1 MSAKAIRQALKSEL
15 SITSKEVSVRTQ
27 RGGSYRLNIL
37 TAKVDA
43 AKVKEIASRFESVRY
58 CEATGYMLSG
68 GNTFVFVTEYQPM
81 DAVEMTVENTATR
94 AKMYGSTPGG
104 WFERYFPTVAKAEA
118 FAGRKGWA
126 VNY

>member
-1 MSAKAIRQALKSEL
+1 MSAKAIRQALKSKL
-15 SITSKEVSVRTQ
+15 KLTSKDVSVRTSH
-27 RGGSYRLNIL
+27 GSFRLNIL
-37 TAKVDA
+37 TAEVDA
-43 AKVKEIASRFESVRY
+43 AKVKAIAARFESIRY